1 MLQCISSRV
10 ERDEE
15 MTEMRE
21 GDGGM
26 DGLAAGGRNPT
37 SLEQV
42 KSRRS
47 EALIRHSPEWD
58 LRTINL

>member
-1 MLQCISSRV
+1 
-10 ERDEE
+10 
-15 MTEMRE
+15 MTEMCE

-26 DGLAAGGRNPT
+26 DELAAGGRNPT
-37 SLEQV
+37 SLKQV
-42 KSRRS
+42 KSRQS